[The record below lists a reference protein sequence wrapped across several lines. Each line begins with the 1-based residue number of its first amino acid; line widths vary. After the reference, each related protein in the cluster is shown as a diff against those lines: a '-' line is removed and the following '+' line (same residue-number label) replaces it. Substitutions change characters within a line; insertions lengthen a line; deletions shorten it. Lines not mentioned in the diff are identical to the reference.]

1 MEEKTRKVIS
11 SRMRKY
17 VAVCVQDVV
26 GKETI
31 LVQFKHIQR
40 REMSASSLQYLFSKE
55 EVGLEVDYNIY
66 DLPKR
71 GQC

>member
-1 MEEKTRKVIS
+1 MEEEKRKGII
-11 SRMRKY
+11 SRMRKD
-17 VAVCVQDVV
+17 VVGCVQAVV

-31 LVQFKHIQR
+31 LVQFKDIQR

-55 EVGLEVDYNIY
+55 EVGLEVDDNIY